1 MAMQHYEGVR
11 LSDLSAK
18 AGVPLGDK
26 LRGRA
31 MAIYVLAQ
39 ASDWYAVLY
48 SVAEL
53 EPAMTDNRI
62 MVAHKMNGKPLDPKG
77 GPSKVVVPGDKRP
90 ARWICMLTAL
100 RWKRPSVL
108 LNQHL
113 GSLDDGRDGVPLLEV
128 QLVGAPTRDCTLN
141 QVFADTHDD
150 MSHDSAKHDF
160 LNPTFE
166 SVSR

>member
-1 MAMQHYEGVR
+1 
-11 LSDLSAK
+11 
-18 AGVPLGDK
+18 
-26 LRGRA
+26 

-39 ASDWYAVLY
+39 ASDWYAVVY

-77 GPSKVVVPGDKRP
+77 GPFKVVVPGDKRP
-90 ARWICMLTAL
+90 ARWIRMLTAL
-100 RWKRPSVL
+100 RWKTPSVL

-113 GSLDDGRDGVPLLEV
+113 GSLDDGRHGVPLLEV
-128 QLVGAPTRDCTLN
+128 QLIGAPTRDCTLN

-160 LNPTFE
+160 LNRTFE